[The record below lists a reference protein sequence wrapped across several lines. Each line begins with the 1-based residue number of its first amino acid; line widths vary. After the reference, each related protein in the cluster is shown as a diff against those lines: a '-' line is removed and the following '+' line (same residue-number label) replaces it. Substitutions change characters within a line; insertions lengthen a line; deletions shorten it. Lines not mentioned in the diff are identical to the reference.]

1 MENDPYRYFR
11 VEGRELLEGLSQGV
25 LLLERGPQPA
35 EVVTRL
41 LRLAHTLKGAARV
54 VRQPGLATL
63 AHAAEG
69 ILAAHREG
77 KGPLTKEQSG
87 ELLRLLDEGAAQ
99 LSALDAPAAPVVA
112 PEAAQ
117 APARPVAPAPP
128 ETLRV
133 DLRELDALLGA
144 ASEAGVRAAA
154 VRRGL
159 GASQGLEHLAA
170 RLTFEL
176 AALHPGAAGG
186 EPAGLLRARALAG
199 ELREGLLHLRRGV
212 GVDLARVESG
222 LGGLGEAAH
231 RLRLVPA
238 QSLFGALERAVRDAA
253 EALGKP
259 VSFEATGGAV
269 RLDGS
274 VLPAVRDAL
283 AQVVRNAVAHG
294 LEGGADAAA
303 ERSASGKAPGG
314 TVRLAVE
321 RRGGR
326 VAFVCSDDGRGI
338 DLEAV
343 RRAAVAR
350 GLVTAAEAGALS
362 ADAVL
367 ALLGGGGLTT
377 SATPTQLSGRGIGL
391 ELVRATVARLHGEL
405 LIRSAPGQ
413 GTTLTL
419 LVPVAIA
426 SLQGLLVEV
435 AGAQVAIPLDA
446 VVQTLRLSEADLN
459 RSAELD
465 SILFEGRLIP
475 FAPLGG
481 LLQHGAWE
489 QAGPGGE
496 RRGHFPAVVVRAS
509 PRAGEGGEARCA
521 ALGVDRLLG
530 FATIVVRPVP
540 ALVEADPAV
549 AGVWLDAEG
558 NPQLVLDPQGLV
570 AAAGRSRSA
579 PEAPAAVAVREPIL
593 VIDDSLTTRMLEQ
606 SILESAGY
614 EVEVASSAEEGL
626 GKARARPHCLF
637 IVDVEMPGMSGFEF
651 VALTRRDPALRQVP
665 AILVTSLSGD
675 DDRRRGAE
683 AGARAF
689 IVKGEFDQGHLLDV
703 IRALIGT
710 TP

>member
-54 VRQPGLATL
+54 VRQPGLAAL

-69 ILAAHREG
+69 ILTAHREG

-112 PEAAQ
+112 PVAVQ
-117 APARPVAPAPP
+117 APVRAVTPAPP

-159 GASQGLEHLAA
+159 GAAEGLELLAA
-170 RLTFEL
+170 RLASEL
-176 AALHPGAAGG
+176 AALQPGAAGG
-186 EPAGLLRARALAG
+186 EPAGLLRACALAG
-199 ELREGLLHLRRGV
+199 ELRAGLLHLRRGL

-274 VLPAVRDAL
+274 VLQALRDAL

-294 LEGGADAAA
+294 LEGAAA

-338 DLEAV
+338 DIEAV

-350 GLVTAAEAGALS
+350 GLVTAAGAGALS

-377 SATPTQLSGRGIGL
+377 SATPTELSGRGIGL

-405 LIRSAPGQ
+405 LIRSAPGK

-435 AGAQVAIPLDA
+435 GGAQVAIPLDA

-626 GKARARPHCLF
+626 GKARARAHCLF

-665 AILVTSLSGD
+665 AILVTSLSGE